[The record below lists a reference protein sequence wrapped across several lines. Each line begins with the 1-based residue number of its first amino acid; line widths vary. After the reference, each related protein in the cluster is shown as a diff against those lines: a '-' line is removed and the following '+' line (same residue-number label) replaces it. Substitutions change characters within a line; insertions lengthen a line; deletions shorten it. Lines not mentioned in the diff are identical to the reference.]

1 MTGTQAGAVISF
13 WAFAHLLPA
22 RPAPPGG
29 LGRTAAIDG
38 LTALLRWAAEAMRP
52 SDGGQPLVLVIDDA
66 HLLDHASV
74 ALVHHLALS
83 KSARLVVA
91 VRAGAPAPDA
101 VVALWKDDLLPR
113 LELAPLPETAV
124 AAALTAVL
132 GGHVEALTVRRLYG
146 ITKGNMLWL
155 RELVVAGLA
164 SGALARSD
172 GVFSW
177 RGGLA
182 VAGRVRELIEDAIG
196 DINDDDREALD
207 YVAFGEP
214 IDADILA
221 GLVHVGAVERLE
233 ARRLVT
239 ADRDGSRLSV
249 RLAQPLY
256 GEVVRAMC
264 GPLRTQRI
272 KGASP
277 TKWR

>member
-1 MTGTQAGAVISF
+1 
-13 WAFAHLLPA
+13 
-22 RPAPPGG
+22 
-29 LGRTAAIDG
+29 
-38 LTALLRWAAEAMRP
+38 
-52 SDGGQPLVLVIDDA
+52 
-66 HLLDHASV
+66 
-74 ALVHHLALS
+74 
-83 KSARLVVA
+83 
-91 VRAGAPAPDA
+91 